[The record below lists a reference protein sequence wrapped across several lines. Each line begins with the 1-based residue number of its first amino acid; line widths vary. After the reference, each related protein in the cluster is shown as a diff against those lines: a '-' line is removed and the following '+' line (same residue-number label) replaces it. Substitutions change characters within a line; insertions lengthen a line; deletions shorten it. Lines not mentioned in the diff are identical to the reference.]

1 MQYFAAVPKSV
12 ILSERS
18 ESKDLRTNGYFC
30 SQITA
35 KILRLPMKIFD
46 FLRSLRMTYRFGV
59 LQFMQH
65 AFSIKN
71 GRPKGRPSLGL
82 RGYAIAPNA

>member
-46 FLRSLRMTYRFGV
+46 FLRSLRMT
-59 LQFMQH
+59 
-65 AFSIKN
+65 
-71 GRPKGRPSLGL
+71 
-82 RGYAIAPNA
+82 